1 MNVPALSERTLRR
14 DIEKGVFSTGSEIQV
29 PLLLC
34 CSTVVNI
41 CACRVKST
49 ADSNPAAWWW
59 VKADGVDVVK
69 GLWVSTRGEWSG
81 DADLN
86 DGNLAAMYGE
96 YKQRLAKA
104 SKLGIDDQQQVT
116 ETDLNLVLHDLRS
129 DLDFLH
135 SGMLIKMSNVVM
147 AGNIAELQ
155 RVSMV
160 YEEKL
165 RLGKS

>member
-1 MNVPALSERTLRR
+1 M
-14 DIEKGVFSTGSEIQV
+14 
-29 PLLLC
+29 
-34 CSTVVNI
+34 
-41 CACRVKST
+41 KST

-96 YKQRLAKA
+96 YKQRLTKA

-116 ETDLNLVLHDLRS
+116 ETDLNLVLDDLRS

-135 SGMLIKMSNVVM
+135 SGMLI
-147 AGNIAELQ
+147 
-155 RVSMV
+155 
-160 YEEKL
+160 
-165 RLGKS
+165 